1 MEGVTVKRL
10 KSDEKRRWNK
20 KHYCVFCRRPQVKI
34 ARHLLRKHADEE
46 DVAAANELPAGSK
59 QRHLL
64 LDHLRCKG
72 NYLHN
77 IEVGGLRP
85 SRGPGVADVHLLL
98 SVLQVIRKGS
108 GEIIPWR
115 LPSEDVDARNYLPCP
130 LCLGFFLRADLWK
143 HQVSCRKK
151 TSKLFKISVPLKEA
165 TLDSAD
171 SADEGTSSSTENV
184 PSADPAPD
192 SALAPS
198 LEPSIGERPRKRYRV
213 QAEASRFLPISS
225 GASESCSEVLHR
237 MNVDDVSHQVCVK
250 DFGETRET

>member
-77 IEVGGLRP
+77 IEVRGLCRRRPGNVGPVVTRRVVCPSGDSTGQRRDHPVATTLGGRGRKELSALPAVPRLLPPRRP
-85 SRGPGVADVHLLL
+85 LEASGVL
-98 SVLQVIRKGS
+98 S
-108 GEIIPWR
+108 E
-115 LPSEDVDARNYLPCP
+115 EDV
-130 LCLGFFLRADLWK
+130 
-143 HQVSCRKK
+143 Q
-151 TSKLFKISVPLKEA
+151 
-165 TLDSAD
+165 TL
-171 SADEGTSSSTENV
+171 
-184 PSADPAPD
+184 
-192 SALAPS
+192 
-198 LEPSIGERPRKRYRV
+198 
-213 QAEASRFLPISS
+213 
-225 GASESCSEVLHR
+225 
-237 MNVDDVSHQVCVK
+237 
-250 DFGETRET
+250 

>member
-1 MEGVTVKRL
+1 M
-10 KSDEKRRWNK
+10 
-20 KHYCVFCRRPQVKI
+20 
-34 ARHLLRKHADEE
+34 
-46 DVAAANELPAGSK
+46 
-59 QRHLL
+59 
-64 LDHLRCKG
+64 
-72 NYLHN
+72 
-77 IEVGGLRP
+77 
-85 SRGPGVADVHLLL
+85 L
-98 SVLQVIRKGS
+98 SVRQVIRQGS

-171 SADEGTSSSTENV
+171 SADDGTSSSTENV
-184 PSADPAPD
+184 PSGDPAPEPMLD
-192 SALAPS
+192 PS
-198 LEPSIGERPRKRYRV
+198 LASSIGERPRKRFRV

-237 MNVDDVSHQVCVK
+237 MNVDDVSHQVCVQ
-250 DFGETRET
+250 DFPAFYCVEQGP